1 MPKAFRNVTKASVQ
15 TKSKGFNG
23 KWIKNAMKSIG
34 LTTQDS
40 LKELYPNLAEVT
52 TASADATKNLIGVIR
67 QKSSDVN
74 GVSDSL
80 KKNKYVKAAG
90 TAFKNALSDLK
101 SGNLNNTDRT
111 MGAIA
116 GDASGDNDFSD
127 TFDFNDDSSDVSFG
141 DEDTPTTNNV
151 SFNVV
156 NQGNSDNGA
165 MLAFQEQSKKQT
177 EVMLKTSK
185 ATMDAQ
191 IATASA
197 SMYQMEKIGSEVIS
211 HLSNISNSLTSMV
224 EYQNQNMTKFIEASL
239 AYYEKIGAAQVS
251 DEYGNKEKKLVG
263 SDIFNS
269 DTKGGVNIANYKK
282 LIVQQLK
289 TTFRQ
294 SEISGLEM
302 LADDDTLNM
311 LASNPLGF
319 GTKFLTTKMIT
330 TLVGSTIDSVE
341 KTFSTFLP
349 SMLEKLA
356 DWGDEYSTGAVGI
369 LKQNIGKIFG
379 IRVKQDNKIDAA
391 KIDKGPVP
399 FDGETK
405 HAITEVITK
414 ELREQTSYLQAI
426 AKKLRVKTDDAKLDA
441 EVWDYEENK
450 YVKVRDVQSNIASRI
465 QDTFLNTIKS
475 GEFGKAMNNLV
486 NSQEGEKAQDSLKHT
501 LDEMLT
507 LLGNIDH
514 SVDLKDFSKE
524 GDLAQVANKLISNNK
539 KERWNVRVIMD
550 YLQKLQEEN
559 PNSLNDFTRARLKAN
574 SNRNNILNDIN
585 TNPTEY
591 NLFASGLNGEDINKL
606 IDREYGYGDYSKNS
620 STIKVRRAQLAP
632 KEEMNTGLI
641 GSMFSNITGHLNKQM
656 NNAMHGN
663 YAEANMELGGM
674 VTDQAKII
682 MDKAGDTI
690 FKPLKEAIVGPT
702 ESGEPSVLDNLKS
715 FGSTIKEGV
724 MTKLFGEKDEEGK
737 REGGLLSKIGNSLSE
752 GMGKWQE
759 AFIGHP
765 LSDEEKKEATDNMM
779 NTFKDRL
786 PATLTGTVIG
796 AGAGTAFGGILGNLV
811 GGPFAGAILGSITG
825 FLSKSEKFKTMLF
838 GEEDENGERVGGVI
852 NKKIQDFAKEHKS
865 LLVGGAT
872 IGAGLGAAGITGG
885 GMLGMLVGGPVAGAL
900 TGLAGTIFLKSS
912 MFSKFL
918 FGDEDRGQ
926 KGIISA
932 VKDAFSAGFSKRSG
946 EGLNADASSL
956 GMGAIGVGAGALTGA
971 MLTKFGVLGAAL
983 GPFGPIG
990 GALAGLG
997 LTIKASGGNFR
1008 EWLFGKDEKDIH
1020 GNDVH
1025 KEGVIGQFKNML
1037 NANLFKPVLHSG
1049 EYIVKKLQFT
1059 LQHDILQPFAF
1070 MAEEVAGLAGTFA
1083 GGIKETVVSGLNTFG
1098 TLIKDNII
1106 SEVGTVLAPFTETI
1120 TKASEVISDVA
1131 MKSISLPFRA
1141 MRWGLNA
1148 FTSKLADLTRPV
1160 RYLLDET
1167 RRLIFKS
1174 IGKVTSYTIKG
1185 IGGILKTVSAPLR
1198 FVGGLIGT
1206 GIGKAS
1212 NFVDKKLHKYGKY
1225 DTEQK
1230 LGTTEGSLIKRMERE
1245 RISRLHDKEQIAKW
1259 KKETKIHDQNA
1270 KLIAK
1275 YTKNQY
1281 SSDTEEA
1288 RMALRRAKPEAYRK
1302 LVGESEDRQARIAK
1316 EGNDVSKMS
1325 SDQIAKANVK
1335 SLNPIGKIVYYTQGL
1350 FNSLARDKNW
1360 DGKNK
1365 KDGEKLTQEE
1375 KDEIKRKKEEEKQ
1388 KKKDE
1393 KLQEKNK
1400 DYAPKE
1406 YSFREYIKSNA
1417 LGLKRHLLGGDD
1429 FDPVT
1434 GKKTNH
1440 TKNILA
1446 RQVDNVKNEIN
1457 GAKKYVQGMNDRYIE
1472 AQLKHYDFLERGDAQ
1487 REYEELKNGTY
1498 KTPLERKIE
1507 EAKLAK
1513 AQAEAEKA
1521 QQEEENAKESGGSG
1535 RGIVKNLLSRI
1546 RGGRGEDDG
1555 QKLVSVKI
1563 ESLSQ
1568 NVENT
1573 LSNNSAKV
1581 AESIINEDNKDDAQD
1596 KKDDANASRI
1606 AEVKERGTS
1615 AEEKKQQQKDEDAK
1629 LAEAKEKGKSAK
1641 EQIDE
1646 KEKEES
1652 KEREEEIKE
1661 NTKKSADATFDLGFH
1676 WKSIFGKKG
1685 LLTGGLLL
1693 LAPLAIKVFK
1703 WLWTN
1708 GKNIISGFSQNGLA
1722 GAIAAALGQ
1731 GEGGD
1736 GEGLLKPLKTIA
1748 NGVTTVSDFVSENK
1762 EGIKEIANGVFEG
1775 ITGMAKSVGAV
1786 AGTVKDIFTIFSP
1799 VMQTIGTILNGP
1811 SKIVGK
1817 ALASW
1822 AKKTVERSTKGY
1834 NTNGQSMADA
1844 SKAESDNTN
1853 AAIKKLGDGDV
1864 VGAVGTYITD
1874 KDGNTNHETLAKLNF
1889 TTKGLP
1895 YLIKKSVNK
1904 RLGKN
1909 KEKIIA
1915 NAKTLKGGAK
1925 TAVKKTL
1932 SGTRTGIKK
1941 GAELAK
1947 SGSKLPGKL
1956 LGELKPGLKYTMD
1969 DANGLKALTENFGPE
1984 GAAALKDQYG
1994 SFSEAASAML
2004 GADTVGYRQTL
2015 GGKVASKLGDKKRKI
2030 VNKLN
2035 KTKAGEKVVQKATKA
2050 SESAKLLAKKGATK
2064 ASVVAEKGKTKAI
2077 TIASKSG
2084 EVAKSAIQNARSH
2097 SKLFDKIVSAIEW
2110 FISKAFGNVASKLGE
2125 KAASNGGKGFA
2136 KTIIE
2141 ILKTKKDTVIAK
2153 AKPLFAKGKTIM
2165 KALSGPVAQ
2174 FAMGAVNGATGACR
2188 LFQVDKKYVDAKM
2201 VIISTVIGGLLNN
2214 TVGSIVDMVNEV
2226 VAEVSQ
2232 VNFITELAARIYDGL
2247 SSKKDSK
2254 ELEKGQNA
2262 FEKKYQKYKEGKMTK
2277 AWQKALADGKIEP
2290 TTSLQEFEQLVAEGK
2305 FKVEYKSFQDYN
2317 DDKHQTLARKLSKVA
2332 EKGIKFGKKTVKTVK
2347 SGLKKA
2353 GATIGEGIN
2362 KVNTKIDNTMNKV
2375 GAKVTSAAKT
2385 AKKKVGSALSKA
2397 GSAIKSSATYAYK
2410 HPKKT
2415 AKAAAKL
2422 VTSAIKEM
2430 SPFRA
2435 FSTKKESVYLDDSD
2449 GSYYKSD
2456 GTHYSA
2462 NGTKIGSIKQTEL
2475 LEKMKNNEVKET
2487 TMNTDPTSLESLYN
2501 KTINKFARDSENQ
2514 LKKLS
2519 KTWAKGSKTKQ
2530 AALKIASK
2538 GLKAINDTIKDTLFG
2553 GVFKAASTNMV
2564 YTDVSGNYYQANGNK
2579 FDYYSANGDL
2589 IQKGVSADEVKHK
2602 MQVGMI
2608 VKTKKVK
2615 NTAAQNTIKSIHES
2629 LSDLWKS
2636 AGSLAS
2642 KAVSGVKSFVT
2653 NIFNKTDDSSGSG
2666 GAHTN
2671 TPSPSSTN
2679 GIATGNGGSG
2689 KSIYPSSGVKQQN
2702 TAMNIADYVPEKYRN
2717 QLNQMGGSGRGRAIH
2732 GGRGDERVNGFS
2744 YYSQSDPRWKNK
2756 SYNTGQDNATMDN
2769 TGCGPAAMSMVA
2781 SQMTGQNVDPMETAS
2796 LAKATGDRDSTG
2808 TNWNFINKAAGA
2820 YGINSQEADN
2830 PSAQY
2835 ISDQLDQG
2843 KPMILSGASGG
2854 GYGDKPGVKHNS
2866 AYTPAGHYVVAV
2878 GKDQDGN
2885 VLINDPRGKRYS
2897 GKYDLN
2903 DVASETGAAWSFD
2916 NGGSGK
2922 GNNIIRRR
2930 RFGGYG
2936 KKKKNKSTGGGNNF
2950 TAQDVINVAI
2960 QELGY
2965 LEKKSNSDLQ
2975 SKTGNAGKANYTKYE
2990 KEVFGSN
2997 GNFWCCSFVT
3007 WCFVQA
3013 ANGDKQKAKS
3023 VMGSLTAACNTAME
3037 GFKKMNR
3044 FDKNPQPGDC
3054 IFFSGHRHGGSNHIG
3069 IVEKVSGN
3077 QVHTIEGNTDLK
3089 KGVVDNGGGVARKTY
3104 SLNNGRIMGYGH
3116 PKYDGSSN
3124 FAGVTSSDGGTQQNA
3139 STFPQYKLSSSI
3151 KTRLAKLIAGEA
3163 GNDRYA
3169 DMEEASQIANL
3180 NELHFHKPATEEGL
3194 KYSIRPHS
3202 QGGWYADKS
3211 FNASATTNTKDA
3223 VKLVFEEGKR
3233 TLPRYVTEH
3242 DWFPHDIKN
3251 PKSRKSYKVGDD
3263 VHNKM
3268 GSDYKFY
3275 KFFGKKGPEGSGD
3288 IAGYFPKDY
3297 KKYKD
3302 DVPWQMDEDGNITG
3316 AGSASGSSDGTGSS
3330 SDATTETTE
3339 KTSIIEGITNYMS
3352 AVSTAAINGAFTDKY
3367 DLTEANKALQN
3378 IDLGNGSTVS
3388 ASATNAT
3395 NTTGTTTD
3403 ATNDNATVA
3412 NTAGNHVP
3420 SKNKSTKNKK
3430 FPNKVSVDGKTYTI
3444 SNKGVYSGFIRNHG
3458 CSLEAMEMGIQKAG
3472 GPVKDL
3478 NELYSWSKS
3487 NLSKDRGAK
3496 VGIHGVMKGINKLS
3510 GNSNAATWH
3519 PITKSNKTEAVSGM
3533 NQALDNGSFVLLER
3547 GDPIHTTTFIGKRKN
3562 GNPAEVSYGRY
3573 RSDKKY
3579 DHPTAWYYNAAT
3591 KGTKPESKQTDW
3603 WKGRAHSS
3611 GYLVVNG
3618 NGPSGGSGGGF
3629 GTGVKQTTSTPTISK
3644 NTLTKN
3650 IKTNTTT
3657 SGNNTQNINNFI
3669 KTDTSSSDKALQT
3682 VINLLQQIVSNT
3694 GDASSKLDMLKNV
3707 SNTTTNNTIYTGTNN
3722 TTNTTQKTTGGSG
3735 KGVSTKTESRNG
3747 NTGSTRNKKL
3757 AQKIAMGV

>member
-1 MPKAFRNVTKASVQ
+1 MPKAFRNITKASVQ

-111 MGAIA
+111 MGAIT

-141 DEDTPTTNNV
+141 DDDTPTTNNV

-165 MLAFQEQSKKQT
+165 MLAFQEQSRKQT

-251 DEYGNKEKKLVG
+251 DEYGEKEKKLVG

-356 DWGDEYSTGAVGI
+356 DWGDEYSTGAVGL

-475 GEFGKAMNNLV
+475 GEFGKAMSNLV
-486 NSQEGEKAQDSLKHT
+486 NSQEGEKAQDSLRHT

-574 SNRNNILNDIN
+574 ANRNNILNDIN
-585 TNPTEY
+585 TNPSEY

-641 GSMFSNITGHLNKQM
+641 GSLFSNVTGHLNKQM

-674 VTDQAKII
+674 ITDQAKII

-690 FKPLKEAIVGPT
+690 FKPLKEAIVGPI

-737 REGGLLSKIGNSLSE
+737 RKDGLLSKIGNSLSE
-752 GMGKWQE
+752 GMNKWQE

-765 LSDEEKKEATDNMM
+765 LSDEEKKEATDSLMS
-779 NTFKDRL
+779 TFKERL

-900 TGLAGTIFLKSS
+900 TGLASTIFLKSS
-912 MFSKFL
+912 TFSKFL

-932 VKDAFSAGFSKRSG
+932 VKDAFSAGFGKKG
-946 EGLNADASSL
+946 GKLDANGANL
-956 GMGAIGVGAGALTGA
+956 GMSAIGVGVGALTGA

-997 LTIKASGGNFR
+997 LTIKASGSNFR

-1037 NANLFKPVLHSG
+1037 NANLFRPVLHSG
-1049 EYIVKKLQFT
+1049 QTIVKELQFT

-1070 MAEEVAGLAGTFA
+1070 MAEEVAGIAGSFA
-1083 GGIKETVVSGLNTFG
+1083 GGIKDTIVSGLNTFG
-1098 TLIKDNII
+1098 TLVKDNII
-1106 SEVGTVLAPFTETI
+1106 NEVGTVLAPFTETL
-1120 TKASEVISDVA
+1120 TKASEVIANTS
-1131 MKSISLPFRA
+1131 MKAISLPFRA

-1212 NFVDKKLHKYGKY
+1212 NFLDKKLHRSGKYEKAPKYGTK
-1225 DTEQK
+1225 E
-1230 LGTTEGSLIKRMERE
+1230 GTFKERMERE
-1245 RISRLHDKEQIAKW
+1245 RISRKHDRENIAKW
-1259 KKETKIHDQNA
+1259 KKETKIHDKNA

-1281 SSDTEEA
+1281 STDTEEG
-1288 RMALRRAKPEAYRK
+1288 RLALRRANPEAYAK

-1316 EGNDVSKMS
+1316 EGNDVAKMS

-1360 DGKNK
+1360 DGKSK

-1388 KKKDE
+1388 KEKDE
-1393 KLQEKNK
+1393 KHKKKNE
-1400 DYAPKE
+1400 DFAPEE
-1406 YSFREYIKSNA
+1406 YSFRQYIKSNA
-1417 LGLKRHLLGGDD
+1417 LGLKRHLFGGDD

-1434 GKKTNH
+1434 GKKSNH

-1446 RQVDNVKNEIN
+1446 RQLDNVKGEIA
-1457 GAKKYVQGMNDRYIE
+1457 GAKEYVQGMNDRYIE
-1472 AQLKHYDFLERGDAQ
+1472 TQLKHYDFLGRRDARKQ
-1487 REYEELKNGTY
+1487 YEEQKNGTY

-1596 KKDDANASRI
+1596 KKDEANASRI
-1606 AEVKERGTS
+1606 ADVKERGTS
-1615 AEEKKQQQKDEDAK
+1615 AEEKKQQQKEEDAK

-1685 LLTGGLLL
+1685 LVTGGLLL

-1762 EGIKEIANGVFEG
+1762 DGIKKIADGISEGIV
-1775 ITGMAKSVGAV
+1775 GMAKNVGEV
-1786 AGTVKDIFTIFSP
+1786 AGTVKDIFTVFSP
-1799 VMQTIGTILNGP
+1799 VMKTFGTILSGP
-1811 SKIVGK
+1811 SEIVGK

-1822 AKKTVERSTKGY
+1822 AKKTIERSTKGY

-1853 AAIKKLGDGDV
+1853 AAIKKLGDGDIA
-1864 VGAVGTYITD
+1864 GAVGTYITD
-1874 KDGNTNHETLAKLNF
+1874 KNGNTNHETLAKLNF

-1895 YLIKKSVNK
+1895 YLVKKSINK

-1915 NAKTLKGGAK
+1915 NAKTLKGGTK

-1956 LGELKPGLKYTMD
+1956 LSELKPGLKYTMD

-1994 SFSEAASAML
+1994 SFSEAASAVL

-2015 GGKVASKLGDKKRKI
+2015 GGKVASKLGDKKRKL

-2050 SESAKLLAKKGATK
+2050 SESAKLLAKKGVTK

-2084 EVAKSAIQNARSH
+2084 EVAKTAIQNARSH
-2097 SKLFDKIVSAIEW
+2097 SKIFDKIVSAIEW

-2136 KTIIE
+2136 KTIVE

-2262 FEKKYQKYKEGKMTK
+2262 FEKKYQKYKESKMTK

-2305 FKVEYKSFQDYN
+2305 FKVKYKSFQDYN

-2347 SGLKKA
+2347 TGLKKA

-2397 GSAIKSSATYAYK
+2397 GSAIKSGAKYVYK

-2435 FSTKKESVYLDDSD
+2435 FTTKKESVYLDDSD

-2475 LEKMKNNEVKET
+2475 LEKMKNNEVRET
-2487 TMNTDPTSLESLYN
+2487 KMNTDPSSLESLYN
-2501 KTINKFARDSENQ
+2501 NTVNKFVRDSENQ

-2519 KTWAKGSKTKQ
+2519 KTWAKGSKVKQ
-2530 AALKIASK
+2530 SALKIASK
-2538 GLKAINDTIKDTLFG
+2538 GLKAINDTIKDSLFG
-2553 GVFKAASTNMV
+2553 GVFKAKSTNMV
-2564 YTDVSGNYYQANGNK
+2564 YTDVSGNYYEANGNK

-2629 LSDLWKS
+2629 LTDLWKN

-2642 KAVSGVKSFVT
+2642 KAVSGVKSFVS

-2666 GAHTN
+2666 GTHT
-2671 TPSPSSTN
+2671 TTTTTTN
-2679 GIATGNGGSG
+2679 GVAAGTSGGSG
-2689 KSIYPSSGVKQQN
+2689 KSIYPSSGVRQKN
-2702 TAMNIADYVPEKYRN
+2702 VAMNISDYVPEKYRK
-2717 QLNQMGGSGRGRAIH
+2717 QLGGAGNGFTKKKKSIH
-2732 GGRGDERVNGFS
+2732 GGRGDEKVNGFS
-2744 YYSQSDPRWKNK
+2744 YYSQSDPRWKDK
-2756 SYNTGQDNATMDN
+2756 AYNTGQDNATMDN

-2781 SQMTGQNVDPMETAS
+2781 SQMTGQNVNPMETAS
-2796 LAKATGDRDSTG
+2796 LAKATGDRDNTG

-2854 GYGDKPGVKHNS
+2854 GYGNNAIGVKHNS

-2878 GKDQDGN
+2878 GKDQNGN
-2885 VLINDPRGKRYS
+2885 VLINDPRGKQYS

-2922 GNNIIRRR
+2922 GNNIPRRR

-2965 LEKKSNSDLQ
+2965 LEKKSNSQLND
-2975 SKTGNAGKANYTKYE
+2975 KTANTGKNSGNYTKYE
-2990 KEVFGSN
+2990 KDIFGSN
-2997 GNFWCCSFVT
+2997 GNFWCCTFVT
-3007 WCFVQA
+3007 WCMWTA
-3013 ANGDKQKAKS
+3013 ANHDKEKVKS
-3023 VMGSLTAACNTAME
+3023 VMGSWSAACNTAME

-3077 QVHTIEGNTDLK
+3077 QVHTIEGNTSTK

-3104 SLNNGRIMGYGH
+3104 SLNNSRIMGYGH
-3116 PKYDGSSN
+3116 PKYDGTSN
-3124 FAGVTSSDGGTQQNA
+3124 YNGSTGAQQNA
-3139 STFPQYKLSSSI
+3139 TTFPQYKLSSSI

-3251 PKSRKSYKVGDD
+3251 PKSRKAYKVGDD

-3268 GSDYKFY
+3268 GSNYKFY

-3297 KKYKD
+3297 KKYKN
-3302 DVPWQMDEDGNITG
+3302 DVPWQMDKDGNITG
-3316 AGSASGSSDGTGSS
+3316 AGSASADGTGGS

-3339 KTSIIEGITNYMS
+3339 KTSILEGITNYMS
-3352 AVSTAAINGAFTDKY
+3352 AVGTAAINGAITGNY
-3367 DLTEANKALQN
+3367 DLTEANKILQN
-3378 IDLGNGSTVS
+3378 IDLGNGSTANVS
-3388 ASATNAT
+3388 TA
-3395 NTTGTTTD
+3395 NTTNS
-3403 ATNDNATVA
+3403 TNNTSVA
-3412 NTAGNHVP
+3412 NSTGNHIP
-3420 SKNKSTKNKK
+3420 KK
-3430 FPNKVSVDGKTYTI
+3430 AKATGNDKAPHTVSVDGKTYTI
-3444 SNKGVYSGFIRNHG
+3444 SNKKAYGGWINSHG

-3472 GPVKDL
+3472 GPVKSLTDL
-3478 NELYSWSKS
+3478 YKWSNK
-3487 NLSKDRGAK
+3487 NLKNKGAK
-3496 VGIHGVMKGINKLS
+3496 VGIHGVMKAVNSIS
-3510 GNSNAATWH
+3510 GNSNAASWH
-3519 PITKSNKTEAVSGM
+3519 PITKTNKTDVVSGI
-3533 NQALDNGSFVLLER
+3533 NSALDNGSFVLFER
-3547 GDPIHTTTFIGKRKN
+3547 GDPVHTTTFIGKRKN
-3562 GNPAEVSYGRY
+3562 GNPAEVTYGTY
-3573 RSDKKY
+3573 KQDKKY
-3579 DHPTAWYYNAAT
+3579 DHPASWYYNGAA
-3591 KGTKPESKQTDW
+3591 KGTKSEKNQTDW
-3603 WKGRAHSS
+3603 WHGRAKSS
-3611 GYLVVNG
+3611 GYVVVNG

-3629 GTGVKQTTSTPTISK
+3629 GTGVKQTTQPVMAK
-3644 NTLTKN
+3644 NTLTRN

-3657 SGNNTQNINNFI
+3657 GGSGNKTQNINNFI
-3669 KTDTSSSDKALQT
+3669 KTDTTNSDKALQT

-3722 TTNTTQKTTGGSG
+3722 TTQKPTGGSS